1 MIRGGTTVAPGPF
14 MRRFA
19 PTLAGI
25 SSLTAFAILGLV
37 WLDYASTRRELIGL
51 LRAEAMALRQTVAA
65 AARSNRAAGAVAEGQ
80 LAARLLDNAR
90 FLRELDRRGT
100 LTDSVVADVAERSR
114 LFRVQV
120 VSAEGEREAGGPGR
134 GLGGGLGRGP
144 GHGYRGGGVL
154 AERLLRGEESEA
166 VTDVHA
172 SRAGHGERLAA
183 GVRRDGGG
191 AIVVTVDAGAV
202 AELQRP
208 ASLHALLEDITRSAG
223 EIAYTVLEAGDLRL
237 AHGALPAEMSEIP
250 AVGEKDGSR
259 ERQLV
264 VNGRPVIEFSG
275 PVPLADG
282 ETGMLRLGMRLDG
295 VRAAERRMLFRLT
308 ASLIGAVLLV
318 SLSFGT
324 LWWRE
329 RYGAL
334 SAKHAR
340 AEEALRRRD
349 RLAAMGELAASVAH
363 EVRNPLNAI
372 AMSVKRVRREFLG
385 PPAASEEDRSEL
397 AELLGVMEAETQR
410 INRTVQQFL
419 DFARPPRL
427 DPQPTD
433 LAALVSTL
441 VEWRRPL
448 AETRGV
454 GLDADVAQA
463 GEAILDPDQL
473 RQAADNVLRN
483 AIEATPAG
491 GRVSVRARSG
501 GGEHTIEVSDTGEG
515 IEPEKLGR
523 IFDLYYTTK
532 PDGTGVGLAV
542 TQQVLNAHG
551 GAVEVESRPGTG
563 TRMTLRWP
571 TALQGGRDA

>member
-1 MIRGGTTVAPGPF
+1 
-14 MRRFA
+14 MRRLA

-25 SSLTAFAILGLV
+25 SSLTAITILGLV

-51 LRAEAMALRQTVAA
+51 LRDEAIALRQTVAA

-80 LAARLLDNAR
+80 LAARLLDSAR
-90 FLRELDRRGT
+90 FLRELERRGK
-100 LTDSVVADVAERSR
+100 LTESVVADVAERSR
-114 LFRVQV
+114 LFRVNV
-120 VSAEGEREAGGPGR
+120 VSATGEREAGGPG
-134 GLGGGLGRGP
+134 GGPGRGQ
-144 GHGYRGGGVL
+144 GRGYHGGGVL
-154 AERLLRGEESEA
+154 AERLLRGGESEA

-172 SRAGHGERLAA
+172 SRAGHGVRLAA

-208 ASLHALLEDITRSAG
+208 ASLHALLEDITKSAG
-223 EIAYTVLEAGDLRL
+223 QIAYTVLEAGELKLALGDLPPEV
-237 AHGALPAEMSEIP
+237 GAGPAAAP
-250 AVGEKDGSR
+250 GKGGSS
-259 ERQLV
+259 ERQIE

-282 ETGMLRLGMRLDG
+282 ETAMLRLGMRLDG
-295 VRAAERRMLFRLT
+295 VHGAERRMLLRLA
-308 ASLIGAVLLV
+308 ASLLGATLLV
-318 SLSFGT
+318 GLSFGT
-324 LWWRE
+324 LWWRQ

-372 AMSVKRVRREFLG
+372 AMSVKRLRREFIG
-385 PPAASEEDRSEL
+385 PPAASEEDL
-397 AELLGVMEAETQR
+397 AELSDLLGVMEAETQR

-433 LAALVSTL
+433 LAALVSSL
-441 VEWRRPL
+441 VESRRPL
-448 AETRGV
+448 AEARGV
-454 GLDADVAQA
+454 SLDTDVTQA
-463 GEAILDPDQL
+463 GQAVLDTDQL

-483 AIEATPAG
+483 AIDATPAG
-491 GRVSVRARSG
+491 GRVGVRARSA
-501 GGEHTIEVSDTGEG
+501 GGEHAIEVSDTGEG
-515 IEPEKLGR
+515 IEAEKLGR

-542 TQQVLNAHG
+542 TQQILNAHG
-551 GAVEVESRPGTG
+551 GSVEVESRPGAG

-571 TALQGGRDA
+571 ETLEARRDG